1 MLDFYA
7 IRAQQHAWFV
17 EFVKNWD
24 PKKNLAQLPNIAYS
38 LALATFYSGNSA
50 GKNNSTENAN
60 LEADEKLQ
68 RALIDFPGKYVPCS
82 SNVNLEIGLA
92 QKIFRYTD
100 PFPLRSTHTI
110 KIFFCMFYNGHQCH
124 L

>member
-24 PKKNLAQLPNIAYS
+24 PKKNLPQLPNIAYS

-50 GKNNSTENAN
+50 GKNNSTENTN

-68 RALIDFPGKYVPCS
+68 RALIDFPGKC
-82 SNVNLEIGLA
+82 
-92 QKIFRYTD
+92 
-100 PFPLRSTHTI
+100 
-110 KIFFCMFYNGHQCH
+110 FFIH
-124 L
+124 LVHHMSITNSEL

>member
-50 GKNNSTENAN
+50 GKNNSTENTN

-68 RALIDFPGKYVPCS
+68 RALIDFPRVSDFPGKYVCTLFVTCQQPILNS
-82 SNVNLEIGLA
+82 E
-92 QKIFRYTD
+92 
-100 PFPLRSTHTI
+100 STNFT
-110 KIFFCMFYNGHQCH
+110 H
-124 L
+124 LF

>member
-50 GKNNSTENAN
+50 GKNNSTENPN

-82 SNVNLEIGLA
+82 SNVNN
-92 QKIFRYTD
+92 
-100 PFPLRSTHTI
+100 RSSILNLPILHI
-110 KIFFCMFYNGHQCH
+110 YFDEVQ

>member
-24 PKKNLAQLPNIAYS
+24 PKKNLPQLPNIAYS

-50 GKNNSTENAN
+50 GKNNSTENTN

-68 RALIDFPGKYVPCS
+68 RALIDFPGRYLFNLFITCQQPILNSESTNFTVTQKY
-82 SNVNLEIGLA
+82 L
-92 QKIFRYTD
+92 
-100 PFPLRSTHTI
+100 
-110 KIFFCMFYNGHQCH
+110 NGGCGI
-124 L
+124 

>member
-24 PKKNLAQLPNIAYS
+24 PKKNLPQLPNIAYS

-50 GKNNSTENAN
+50 GKNNSTENTN

-68 RALIDFPGKYVPCS
+68 RALIDFPG
-82 SNVNLEIGLA
+82 
-92 QKIFRYTD
+92 RYLFILFITCQQ
-100 PFPLRSTHTI
+100 PILNSESTNFLHD
-110 KIFFCMFYNGHQCH
+110 FFCLFF

>member
-24 PKKNLAQLPNIAYS
+24 PKKNLTQLPNIAYL
-38 LALATFYSGNSA
+38 LALASFYSGYSA
-50 GKNNSTENAN
+50 GKNNSTENTN

-68 RALIDFPGKYVPCS
+68 RALIDFPGKYVP
-82 SNVNLEIGLA
+82 
-92 QKIFRYTD
+92 
-100 PFPLRSTHTI
+100 RSLH
-110 KIFFCMFYNGHQCH
+110 YNQPIHI
-124 L
+124 